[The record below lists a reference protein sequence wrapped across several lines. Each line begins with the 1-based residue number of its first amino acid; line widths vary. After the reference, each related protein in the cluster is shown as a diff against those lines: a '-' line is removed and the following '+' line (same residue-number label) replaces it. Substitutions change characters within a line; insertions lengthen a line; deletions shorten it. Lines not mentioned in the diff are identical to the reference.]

1 MKGLALA
8 IVLSLA
14 CIQSNT
20 DGMRV
25 SVNVGINS
33 SDEPG
38 MIDSEAASFV

>member
-8 IVLSLA
+8 IVIGLA
-14 CIQSNT
+14 CIRSNT

-38 MIDSEAASFV
+38 KIDSEAASFV